1 MGQFIQ
7 RLKFV
12 KGKDILAIFPMCAGY
27 IASLFLRMTHRNIWL
42 VCERHQDARDN
53 GYWFFKYLCEK
64 HPEIEAV
71 YAIDLD
77 SPDFNK
83 VKILGKVIPFGSFK
97 HWVYYWAAKRNISS
111 QKEGKPNAALCFILE
126 VYLGCRK
133 NRAYIRHG
141 IIKDDQRWVYYD
153 VTKMNL
159 FITSVEREYD
169 FVCERFGYPEGNV
182 QLVGLCRFDNLLSP
196 HTVKRQIIVMP
207 TMREWL
213 REMSS
218 DTLKYENTL
227 DFTKSEYYLKWTSFL
242 QNERLEQLLKSFD
255 VKLVFFPH
263 ASMQQY
269 VRQFASKSKYISIA
283 NAGKYDVQQLL
294 MESAALI
301 TDYSSIY
308 MDFAFMKKP
317 LVCYHFDYEKYRRG
331 QYQDGYFSYQEDG
344 FGKVVDQ
351 EDELLEEVEA
361 ILKNELRMPG
371 IYLDRVDKFFT
382 FQDNK
387 NCERTYNAII
397 DMNC

>member
-1 MGQFIQ
+1 MSQFTQ

-27 IASLFLRMTHRNIWL
+27 ITSLFLRITHRNIWL

-53 GYWFFKYLCEK
+53 GYWFFKYLCEN
-64 HPEIEAV
+64 HPEIEAI

-77 SPDFNK
+77 SPDFHK
-83 VKILGKVIPFGSFK
+83 VDKFGKVIPFGSFK

-141 IIKDDQRWVYYD
+141 ISKDDQKWVYYNI
-153 VTKMNL
+153 TKMNL
-159 FITSVEREYD
+159 FVTSVKREYD
-169 FVCERFGYPEGNV
+169 YVCDRFGYPEGNV
-182 QLVGLCRFDNLLSP
+182 QLVGLCRYDNLLSP
-196 HTVKRQIIVMP
+196 HTVKRQIVIMP

-213 REMSS
+213 RVHSS
-218 DTLKYENTL
+218 ETIKYEGTK
-227 DFTKSEYYLKWTSFL
+227 DFTQSEYYLSWSSLLHNK
-242 QNERLEQLLKSFD
+242 RLEKLLKTFD
-255 VKLVFFPH
+255 VKLFFFPH

-269 VRQFASKSKYISIA
+269 VNHFSSKSEYITIA
-283 NAGKYDVQQLL
+283 DAKDYDVQQLL
-294 MESAALI
+294 MESAVLI

-317 LVCYHFDYEKYRRG
+317 LIYYHFDYEKYRSG

-344 FGKVVDQ
+344 FGKVVQKEEDLL
-351 EDELLEEVEA
+351 DELEL
-361 ILKNELRMPG
+361 ILQNGMIMSDLY
-371 IYLDRVDKFFT
+371 IDRVQRFFT
-382 FQDNK
+382 FHDSK
-387 NCERTYNAII
+387 NCERTYNAILK
-397 DMNC
+397 MR